1 MRPWVVTRL
10 RGLALVALC
19 VAATSA
25 SGGGAGLWRV
35 VSVTPSNSLIVA
47 DPTGER
53 SQVVL
58 AYLSIPSG
66 RQPYADRAAAVLRAQ
81 LVGRDVNLRPVGRQG
96 DAYTSALL
104 YVNGNNFN
112 EDFLRRGHAWVNH
125 LQNPPSQWRRIERA
139 AQATRAGLWA
149 TEQPVHPIDWDIAES
164 SADRLVRGLDQVAAD
179 KQAHVRMYKTFVA
192 NRSTKLYY
200 PFGCPR
206 WMQIPNRDIVIF
218 TSAPSAQSEGY
229 RPGAC
234 K

>member
-1 MRPWVVTRL
+1 MRASVRLGL
-10 RGLALVALC
+10 RGVVLVALC
-19 VAATSA
+19 LAAMGVSGSA
-25 SGGGAGLWRV
+25 AGLWRV

-47 DPTGER
+47 NPQGER

-81 LVGRDVNLRPVGRQG
+81 LVGRDVNLRPVGRRG

-139 AQATRAGLWA
+139 AQATGAGLWA
-149 TEQPVHPIDWDIAES
+149 TERPVHPIDWDIAEN

-229 RPGAC
+229 RAGVC

>member
-1 MRPWVVTRL
+1 MRPSARLGL
-10 RGLALVALC
+10 RGVALVALC
-19 VAATSA
+19 LAAPSVSGSA
-25 SGGGAGLWRV
+25 AGLWRV

-47 DPTGER
+47 NPQGER

-125 LQNPPSQWRRIERA
+125 LQNPPAQWRRIERA
-139 AQATRAGLWA
+139 AQATGAGLWA
-149 TEQPVHPIDWDIAES
+149 TERPVHPIDWDIAKN

-179 KQAHVRMYKTFVA
+179 KHAHARMYKTFVA

-206 WMQIPNRDIVIF
+206 WMQIPDRDIVIF
-218 TSAPSAQSEGY
+218 TSAPGALSEGY

>member
-1 MRPWVVTRL
+1 MRPSARLGL
-10 RGLALVALC
+10 RGVALVALC
-19 VAATSA
+19 LAAMGVSSSA
-25 SGGGAGLWRV
+25 AGLWRV

-47 DPTGER
+47 DPQGER

-58 AYLSIPSG
+58 AYLSMPSG

-125 LQNPPSQWRRIERA
+125 LQNPPAQWRRIERA
-139 AQATRAGLWA
+139 AQATGAGLWA
-149 TEQPVHPIDWDIAES
+149 TERPVHPIDWDIAEN

-179 KQAHVRMYKTFVA
+179 KQAHARMYKTFVA

-229 RPGAC
+229 RAGAC